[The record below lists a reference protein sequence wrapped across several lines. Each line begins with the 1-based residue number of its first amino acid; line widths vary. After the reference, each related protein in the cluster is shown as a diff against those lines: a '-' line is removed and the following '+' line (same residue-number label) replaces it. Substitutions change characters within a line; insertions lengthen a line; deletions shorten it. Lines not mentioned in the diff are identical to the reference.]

1 MKFITAFLLFSS
13 FNTFAEIKTIEQEI
27 RTKHC
32 YLTVT
37 EPVIISSAKEFV
49 MAGDVRLNVIT
60 RDYQRSRRLQT
71 GRTFKIRSIDGN
83 LISVTD
89 SVVKSFCVV
98 GGPDKECQD
107 ISETNKSSLGPF
119 SKSSLKMI
127 CEDQPMV
134 DV

>member
-1 MKFITAFLLFSS
+1 MKMMASLLLFVSFSS
-13 FNTFAEIKTIEQEI
+13 FAEIKTIEQEI

-37 EPVIISSAKEFV
+37 EPIIISSAKEFV
-49 MAGDVRLNVIT
+49 MAGNVRLNVIL

-83 LISVTD
+83 IISVED
-89 SVVKSFCVV
+89 KVIKSFCVLS
-98 GGPDKECQD
+98 DKAECED
-107 ISETNKSSLGPF
+107 ISETNKMSLGAY

-127 CEDQPMV
+127 CEDRPMI

>member
-1 MKFITAFLLFSS
+1 MKLMTAILLLAS
-13 FNTFAEIKTIEQEI
+13 FNSFAEIKTIEQEI

-49 MAGDVRLNVIT
+49 MAGQVRLNVIT

-89 SVVKSFCVV
+89 NIVKSFCVM
-98 GGPDKECQD
+98 GPRNECED
-107 ISETNKSSLGPF
+107 ISETNKASMGGF

-127 CEDQPMV
+127 CEDQPMI

>member
-1 MKFITAFLLFSS
+1 MKILTAILFFVS
-13 FNTFAEIKTIEQEI
+13 FNSFAEIKTMEQEI

-37 EPVIISSAKEFV
+37 EPLIISSAKEFV
-49 MAGDVRLNVIT
+49 MAGQVRLNIIT

-89 SVVKSFCVV
+89 NVVRSFCVV
-98 GGPDKECQD
+98 GANKDCQD
-107 ISETNKSSLGPF
+107 VSETNKSALGAF

-127 CEDQPMV
+127 CEDHPMI